1 MQKGNC
7 ANMQNNKASI
17 FLNQRQIAGK
27 PQEGWFS
34 SGKTEYF
41 FKDYLI

>member
-1 MQKGNC
+1 MQKGKC

-34 SGKTEYF
+34 SEKKRDIF
-41 FKDYLI
+41 

>member
-1 MQKGNC
+1 MQKGKC
-7 ANMQNNKASI
+7 ANMQNNASI

-34 SGKTEYF
+34 SEKTEYF
-41 FKDYLI
+41 LKIT